1 MRKILFILLSLLV
14 FSGCRSHKSAV
25 QEYHF
30 SDTTQIIVVDTVHYE
45 DNSVKVILEPKNEPQ
60 FQSKE
65 ELIAGINSSNYSV
78 KSIEVKRSDVR
89 LDENASIQSKQKTEI
104 TSLSEEN
111 EAKIAG
117 KESKERKSLKIVIY
131 VILTAI
137 VSAIAICVYD
147 GINKMK
153 FWGIRSTARE
163 FEKYSTDRWT
173 Y

>member
-1 MRKILFILLSLLV
+1 MRKILYILLSLLV

-25 QEYHF
+25 QECHF
-30 SDTTQIIVVDTVHYE
+30 SDTTQIVIVDTIHYE
-45 DNSVKVILEPKNEPQ
+45 DNSVKVILEPKNEPI
-60 FQSKE
+60 FESADD
-65 ELIAGINSSNYSV
+65 LIGKINSSNYSV
-78 KSIEVKRSDVR
+78 KSVEVKRSDLR

-104 TSLSEEN
+104 TSLSEEK

-117 KESKERKSLKIVIY
+117 KESKERKSLKIVIF

-147 GINKMK
+147 RINGMRYNN
-153 FWGIRSTARE
+153 IRQLSKE
-163 FEKYSTDRWT
+163 FEKYRTDRWT

>member
-1 MRKILFILLSLLV
+1 MKKILFILLSLLV

-45 DNSVKVILEPKNEPQ
+45 DNSIKVILEPKNEPV

-65 ELIAGINSSNYSV
+65 DLIAGINSSNYSV
-78 KSIEVKRSDVR
+78 KSVEVKRSDIR
-89 LDENASIQSKQKTEI
+89 LDENASIQSKQNTEI

-147 GINKMK
+147 RVNGMRFSN
-153 FWGIRSTARE
+153 IRQLSRE

>member
-1 MRKILFILLSLLV
+1 MRKIIFILLSLLV

-30 SDTTQIIVVDTVHYE
+30 SDTAQIIVADTIHYE
-45 DNSVKVILEPKNEPQ
+45 ENSIKVILEPKNEPVFKNQ
-60 FQSKE
+60 E
-65 ELIAGINSSNYSV
+65 DLISGINSSNYSV
-78 KSIEVKRSDVR
+78 KSVEVKRSDIR
-89 LDENASIQSKQKTEI
+89 LDENAGIQSKQKTEI

-147 GINKMK
+147 RINGMR
-153 FWGIRSTARE
+153 FSSIRQLSRE